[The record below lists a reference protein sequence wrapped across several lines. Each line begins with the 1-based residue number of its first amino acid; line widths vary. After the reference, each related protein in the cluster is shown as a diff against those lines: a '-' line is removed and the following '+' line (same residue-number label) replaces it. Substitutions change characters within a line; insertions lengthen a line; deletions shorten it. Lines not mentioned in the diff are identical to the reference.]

1 MLFFSTDT
9 TISLPQQSIIT
20 IGTFD
25 GVHGGH
31 QQILQQLRDIAAQKR
46 TTATVITFEPH
57 PRWVLQKG
65 DFKLL
70 SPLAEKR
77 TLLAAM
83 QIDNLVVVPFN
94 RAFSEQTPTAYIAN
108 FLVAKFAPQC
118 IVIGYDH
125 RFGHDRSGDML
136 LLERQSKRYGFE
148 VVEIPKQLIDNIDVS
163 STKIRIALQ
172 EGNVRL
178 ANQLLGY
185 TYSLE
190 GKVLQ
195 GQQLGRTIG
204 FPTANIGNIAT
215 EKLIPARGVYAAR
228 VQCANGEMYDGM
240 MNIGNRPTVDGKN
253 TTLEVHLFD
262 FAGDLYQQTIKVQLV
277 ARLRDEQKFS
287 DLAALQQQLK
297 ADIIAAKSALH
308 HYI

>member
-65 DFKLL
+65 EFKLL

-83 QIDNLVVVPFN
+83 RIDNLVVVPFN
-94 RAFSEQTPTAYIAN
+94 HTFSQQTPTAYIAN

-172 EGNVRL
+172 DGNVRL

-185 TYSLE
+185 AYSLE

-215 EKLIPARGVYAAR
+215 EKLIPARGVYAVRA
-228 VQCANGEMYDGM
+228 QCGNEAIYNGM

-253 TTLEVHLFD
+253 TTVEVHLFD

-277 ARLRDEQKFS
+277 ARLRDEQKFN

-297 ADIIAAKSALH
+297 ADIIAAKSALQD
-308 HYI
+308 YI